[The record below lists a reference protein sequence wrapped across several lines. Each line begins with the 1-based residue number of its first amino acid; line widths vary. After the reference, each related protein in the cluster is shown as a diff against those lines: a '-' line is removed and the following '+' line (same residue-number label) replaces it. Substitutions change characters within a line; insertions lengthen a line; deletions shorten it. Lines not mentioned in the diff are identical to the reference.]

1 MTALIDRRATFAM
14 AFGATLAVDKAAKAC
29 TPEML
34 PPAGFTVDE
43 MRVAQARNLTFP
55 QSPDAHTLVDRMFA
69 ALAARDRNAFLAVF
83 SPNADLLLNNSV
95 AVSLAT
101 WFDRL
106 GTRWTMFQGPDLA
119 PKCRQVFFWGVLS
132 ARVEQ
137 DAASMCGPNSDYL
150 IYRFSFSNQDWHDP
164 TPAAYRIS
172 RLTIV

>member
-1 MTALIDRRATFAM
+1 MTILVDRRATLTLAL
-14 AFGATLAVDKAAKAC
+14 GAALAVDKAAKAC
-29 TPEML
+29 TPEMM

-43 MRVAQARNLTFP
+43 MRAAQARDRMFP
-55 QSPDAHTLVDRMFA
+55 QSPDARVLVDRMFA
-69 ALAARDRNAFLAVF
+69 ALATRDRPAFLALF

-95 AVSLAT
+95 AISLAT

-106 GTRWTMFQGPDLA
+106 GTRWTMFQGSDLA
-119 PKCRQVFFWGVLS
+119 PKCRQIFFWGVLS

-150 IYRFSFSNQDWHDP
+150 IYRFSFTNQDWHDP

>member
-1 MTALIDRRATFAM
+1 MTILVDRRATLTLAL
-14 AFGATLAVDKAAKAC
+14 GAALAVDKAAKAC

-34 PPAGFTVDE
+34 PPPGFTVDE
-43 MRVAQARNLTFP
+43 MRAVRARDRTFP
-55 QSPDAHTLVDRMFA
+55 QSPDAHALVDRMFA
-69 ALAARDRNAFLAVF
+69 ALAARDRVAFLAVF
-83 SPNADLLLNNSV
+83 SSNADLLLNNSV

-137 DAASMCGPNSDYL
+137 DAASMCGPYSDYL
-150 IYRFSFSNQDWHDP
+150 IYRFSFTNQDWHDP
-164 TPAAYRIS
+164 TPAAYWIS